1 MGVKNI
7 RINQEKK
14 ENILS
19 FEEYFDGFLES
30 HEDSN
35 GGNGIC
41 FFLWAAR
48 DISCEAPS
56 VQEEAEAWYKS
67 RKQTNKQTSLCFASK
82 ILCEIEEYR
91 NDTTPISDFTFIF
104 NIIFVIMS
112 FVLGPR

>member
-35 GGNGIC
+35 GIC
-41 FFLWAAR
+41 FFFGRHVIFLAR
-48 DISCEAPS
+48 RL
-56 VQEEAEAWYKS
+56 QF
-67 RKQTNKQTSLCFASK
+67 RKKQKTSKQTSLCFASK
-82 ILCEIEEYR
+82 IRCEIEEYP

-104 NIIFVIMS
+104 NIIFVIMC